1 MSDALQFLSE
11 KYERLKEF
19 ILDKGSRGVVVA
31 FSGGVDSST
40 LAAVCRELLGDKVVA
55 ATVVSPLIPQEEV
68 EEARRVAGEIRVRHV
83 LVECDILSDENF
95 ARNPEDRCYF
105 CKRKMLGVL
114 KRVAGELGLGVVFE
128 GTSSSDLGVHR
139 PGWRAVAEEGVYS
152 PWVEA
157 GFTKEE
163 VRRLAKMLGLS
174 VHDKPSMACLAS
186 RIPFNER
193 ITAER
198 LVRIG
203 RAEAAVRRIAG
214 VRQVRVRDHDGL
226 ARIEVERDE
235 VKRFLDAEVT
245 RKVVEELKTLGFKY
259 VTLDLEGYR
268 EGGMLPT
275 LGEKGEQPLPNI

>member
-1 MSDALQFLSE
+1 ME
-11 KYERLKEF
+11 KYERLKKF
-19 ILDKGSRGVVVA
+19 ILDKGCRGVVVA

-40 LAAVCRELLGDKVVA
+40 LAAVCRELLDDKVVV
-55 ATVVSPLIPQEEV
+55 ATVVSPLLPQEEV
-68 EEARRVAGEIRVRHV
+68 EDAGRVAGEIGVRHV

-95 ARNPEDRCYF
+95 VRNSEDRCYF
-105 CKRKMLGVL
+105 CKRRVL
-114 KRVAGELGLGVVFE
+114 RALKKVAGERGLGVVFE
-128 GTSSSDLGVHR
+128 GTSLSDLERHR
-139 PGWRAVAEEGVYS
+139 PGWRAVAEEESVYS

-163 VRRLAKMLGLS
+163 VRRLARMLGLS

-193 ITAER
+193 ITVER

-203 RAEAAVRRIAG
+203 RAEAAVRRITG
-214 VRQVRVRDHDGL
+214 VRQVRVRDHGGL

-235 VKRFLDAEVT
+235 VKRFLDAEVV
-245 RKVVEELKTLGFKY
+245 RNIVEELKGLGFKY

-268 EGGMLPT
+268 EGSMLLT
-275 LGEKGEQPLPNI
+275 